1 MYEWAR
7 GSVGACY
14 ANKILSGRSE
24 TAFDPDATVTAVE
37 ASSMLM
43 RALDYFQYANDTADG
58 FELATVRQG
67 TKIGI
72 FDQVGSSAATPM
84 TRNHVAQMV
93 LNALKSDVVE
103 PDGRTVNLTTP
114 DGTVLTG
121 KVNYVSVTRREPY
134 ARAIK
139 ETQASSVGSQNDGW
153 IVELGERLYNGE
165 LNLTDHTIDAF
176 GRPSRYWEYKVTPSA
191 LMPRRSCW
199 SFWMALRTTISPRP
213 ICAPLQHR

>member
-1 MYEWAR
+1 MSTNSTFWQSKRRFLLIPSDFFNLTPHARIVYEWAR
-7 GSVGACY
+7 GSVGVCY

-84 TRNHVAQMV
+84 TRNHVA
-93 LNALKSDVVE
+93 
-103 PDGRTVNLTTP
+103 
-114 DGTVLTG
+114 
-121 KVNYVSVTRREPY
+121 
-134 ARAIK
+134 
-139 ETQASSVGSQNDGW
+139 
-153 IVELGERLYNGE
+153 
-165 LNLTDHTIDAF
+165 
-176 GRPSRYWEYKVTPSA
+176 
-191 LMPRRSCW
+191 
-199 SFWMALRTTISPRP
+199 
-213 ICAPLQHR
+213 